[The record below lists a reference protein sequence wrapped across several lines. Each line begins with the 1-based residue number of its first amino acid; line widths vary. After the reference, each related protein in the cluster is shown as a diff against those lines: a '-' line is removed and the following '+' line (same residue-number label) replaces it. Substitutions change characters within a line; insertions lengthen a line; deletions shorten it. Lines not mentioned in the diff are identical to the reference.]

1 MKTQDTIHHPLPR
14 SPSLWY
20 DGVFECS
27 FCYLCVPYVYM
38 YCTCTIY
45 CYPASPTV
53 HTVSK
58 NSSGHLRRLNNIRVE
73 ENRNITWLVRWRKGP
88 FLLVLGWQRRRRKK
102 AYLLQP
108 QLGNRKVLP
117 EKKEGV
123 KKNPAIDS
131 INILSLLIWG
141 LMGFFGYENP
151 HLKKSFTYMGSK
163 GSVWSGQIFKKAY
176 HINLGFKI
184 CHRNP

>member
-1 MKTQDTIHHPLPR
+1 MIRRCFWVFFLLFMCTIRVHVL
-14 SPSLWY
+14 
-20 DGVFECS
+20 
-27 FCYLCVPYVYM
+27 

-151 HLKKSFTYMGSK
+151 SSKKNLLPIWVQREAFEVVKSSK
-163 GSVWSGQIFKKAY
+163 K
-176 HINLGFKI
+176 
-184 CHRNP
+184 PTT